1 MNMNRDNEHIFNN
14 DEYTYDENQL
24 KHIKM
29 QNDLIRLIRVLDDCI
44 ENVDNFYCY
53 TMKKQ
58 FLATSTNN

>member
-1 MNMNRDNEHIFNN
+1 MFNN
-14 DEYTYDENQL
+14 DEYTYDENL
-24 KHIKM
+24 MNHIKM
-29 QNDLIRLIRVLDDCI
+29 QRDLIQLIRVLDDCI